1 MPDHRQG
8 ARWEE
13 EVWSA
18 AAFAAGAVMD
28 AQGRLAS
35 LSSILV
41 IYSKIS
47 FMSFLAGGWYD
58 RNSMYIKVSR
68 CHKWRRGGG
77 GCCVEVFLVFS
88 IVVLRKA
95 SEIARE
101 R

>member
-8 ARWEE
+8 ARQEE

-28 AQGRLAS
+28 AQGRLTS
-35 LSSILV
+35 LSLTLV

-58 RNSMYIKVSR
+58 RNSKYIEVSR
-68 CHKWRRGGG
+68 YYKWRGGG
-77 GCCVEVFLVFS
+77 GDLLC
-88 IVVLRKA
+88 
-95 SEIARE
+95 
-101 R
+101 